1 MIFQDMS
8 LVHFGALK
16 KKERVVTVAAKVISI
31 EIGYYITRI
40 CEVDF
45 KAKVQKI
52 YNHCSIPT
60 PEGVIS
66 DGVVEATPEF
76 ANAIKSALMKNHMKS
91 KQVVFSVM
99 STKIASREALIPNVK
114 ENRIADVV
122 AANASEY
129 FPVDLSNFKVA
140 YSVLGTTGS
149 DAAAKIKLM
158 VLAAPLNLIQSY
170 YALASMLKLEIVAI
184 DYGVNSL
191 FQIIAGK
198 CDSGNNLVIKVD
210 DNSSVVLVDN
220 NKTIT
225 FSRSVPYGIGEA
237 MQTMVESGEYGV
249 FPTVLE
255 AQKFAQTT
263 DTTGD
268 AEIEDS
274 LSPLLDGIERVVDF
288 YLSRN
293 SEANIDNVILTGV
306 GADFAGLPEKI
317 ASRLRRDV
325 LIATELSG
333 IDFEKH
339 FGSSFYNQFLSTI
352 GAAIAPIDLKTDD
365 GQKKGLSTKS
375 MDKGGKNDDSAFKI
389 GLIVGIFGV
398 VLGLIFAGMGL
409 MEYFPAVKENLR
421 LTKEYNDL
429 QTVVPIYEEYL
440 TTRDAYDKVKAMYAV
455 TENRNEELVEFLEEL
470 ELKLP
475 SDVVISSLSSDK
487 EMVSI
492 TMKVGTKSE
501 AAAVV
506 QNLRTFDSL
515 DEKSVDVASLTVEFD
530 EEEVAIG
537 VEFTVSA
544 NYRPVGYEE
553 TTEETEE

>member
-352 GAAIAPIDLKTDD
+352 GAGIAPIDLKTDD

-389 GLIVGIFGV
+389 GLIVGIFGA

-553 TTEETEE
+553 TTEETQE

>member
-352 GAAIAPIDLKTDD
+352 GAGIAPIDLKTDD

-389 GLIVGIFGV
+389 GLIVGIFGA
-398 VLGLIFAGMGL
+398 VLGLIFAGMGM

-553 TTEETEE
+553 TTEETQE

>member
-352 GAAIAPIDLKTDD
+352 GAGIAPIDLKTDD

-553 TTEETEE
+553 TTEETQE

>member
-352 GAAIAPIDLKTDD
+352 GAGIAPIDLKTDD

-398 VLGLIFAGMGL
+398 VLGLIFAGMGM

-553 TTEETEE
+553 TTEETQE

>member
-352 GAAIAPIDLKTDD
+352 GAGIAPIDLKTDD

-389 GLIVGIFGV
+389 GLIVGIFGA

-409 MEYFPAVKENLR
+409 MEYFPAVKENAR
-421 LTKEYNDL
+421 LNKEYNDL
-429 QTVVPIYEEYL
+429 QSVVPIYEEYL
-440 TTRDAYDKVKAMYAV
+440 TTRDAYDKVMAMYAA

-487 EMVSI
+487 EMISI

-553 TTEETEE
+553 TTEETQE